1 MLQDPSPGFRLQ
13 LIGPEDEKDLSIPTA
28 LGCWEKVLWWPTF
41 TKHQVSPS
49 AVWQSKDGRL
59 CSFYLLKVSSQR
71 VFLSAMWVQMRNRGQ
86 QISVSSLSQL
96 LPQWSRFFWLLL
108 ISEKVVQL
116 QSLSCS
122 PLRRLS

>member
-41 TKHQVSPS
+41 TKHQVSPT

-96 LPQWSRFFWLLL
+96 Y
-108 ISEKVVQL
+108 
-116 QSLSCS
+116 LSGHVSSGSC
-122 PLRRLS
+122 